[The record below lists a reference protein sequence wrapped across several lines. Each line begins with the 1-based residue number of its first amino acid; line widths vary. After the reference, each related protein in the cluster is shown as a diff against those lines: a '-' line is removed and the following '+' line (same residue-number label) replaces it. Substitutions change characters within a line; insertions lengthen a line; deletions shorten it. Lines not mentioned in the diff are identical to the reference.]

1 MKKLAELKAK
11 REAAKASALALLN
24 AAAADGDRVMT
35 AEEQARY
42 DGFKAEMDAATAEIA
57 ALEAQ
62 AAARRE
68 MEAMPGAM
76 PALNTTVNDP
86 NPATTGGFK
95 GLGEFALAVHRAS
108 IPGGGQIDQRLMG
121 APTNVHQGGGSGGEG
136 YEVPVAFRTT
146 IFEVVSEMDEFGPLV
161 DEEPT
166 EARRVDSIA
175 DETTPWGSSGV
186 QANWRSEGTQMSASK
201 LNTEPRSVPLHE
213 LYAFVNAT
221 EELLEDA
228 PRLNARL
235 TSKAGQAIAW
245 KKNSAMVYGSGAGQ
259 PLGWMSSAA
268 LVTVAKESGQ
278 AADTIVA
285 ENVMKMFSRL
295 LTMAGAKPVWL
306 ANSDCLPQLMTMK
319 VGDTPIWM
327 PPNGLMDAPG
337 GMLLGRPIMLT
348 EHARTVGDLGD
359 IQLINP
365 KGYYALRRESGFRA
379 AESIH
384 LYFDYNI
391 KSFRWTTRFG
401 GQPHLSAPVS
411 PANGTNTKSCFVALA
426 ARA

>member
-11 REAAKASALALLN
+11 REAAKAQALALLN
-24 AAAADGDRVMT
+24 AAAADGDRVLT

-42 DGFKAEMDAATAEIA
+42 DSCKAEVDAAGAEIA

-68 MEAMPGAM
+68 MEAVPTGS
-76 PALNTTVNDP
+76 PALSVQVGDL

-95 GLGEFALAVHRAS
+95 GLGEFAMAVRNATV
-108 IPGGGQIDQRLMG
+108 PGGARDPRLMA
-121 APTNVHQGGGSGGEG
+121 APTNVHQGGASTGEG
-136 YEVPVAFRTT
+136 YEVPAQFRDA
-146 IFEVVSEMDEFGPLV
+146 IFEVVTEMDEFGPLV

-175 DETTPWGSSGV
+175 DETTPWGASGV
-186 QANWRSEGTQMSASK
+186 QAYWRGEGTQMNASK
-201 LNTEPRSVPLHE
+201 LTTEPRSVALHE
-213 LYAFVNAT
+213 LHAFVTAT

-235 TSKAGQAIAW
+235 TKKSGAAIAW
-245 KKNSAMVYGSGAGQ
+245 KKNAAMVYGSGAGQ
-259 PLGWMSSAA
+259 PLGWMTSAA

-285 ENVMKMFSRL
+285 ENVLKMFARL
-295 LTMAGAKPVWL
+295 LSIMGGKPVWL

-327 PPNGLMDAPG
+327 PPNGLIDAPG
-337 GMLLGRPIMLT
+337 GVLLGRPVMLT
-348 EHARTVGDLGD
+348 EHAKTVGDLGD
-359 IQLINP
+359 LQLINP
-365 KGYYALRRESGFRA
+365 KGYYALRRESGFRY

-384 LYFDYNI
+384 LYFDYAV
-391 KSFRWTTRFG
+391 KAFRWTTRFG
-401 GQPHLSAPVS
+401 GQPHLSAPVT
-411 PANGTNTKSCFVALA
+411 PASGANTKSHFVALA